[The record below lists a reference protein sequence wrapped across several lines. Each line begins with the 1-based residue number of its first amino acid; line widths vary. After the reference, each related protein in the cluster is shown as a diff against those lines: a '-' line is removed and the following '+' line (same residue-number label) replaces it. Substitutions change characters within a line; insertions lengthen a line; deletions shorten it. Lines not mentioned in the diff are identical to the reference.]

1 MSTKYIIDNSD
12 LTLTEQSI
20 NGNLLLNSL
29 N

>member
-1 MSTKYIIDNSD
+1 MGTKYIIDNSD